1 MSTRLCTQH
10 HISAMAENGSQ
21 KITPGSL
28 DVEQQSFDDAAER
41 ALVWK
46 IDLRLIPYLTFLYLL
61 SYLDRASI
69 GNAKIEGLAVDLRL
83 TDQQYLWTLT
93 AFFFPYAFFEVPSN
107 ILMKSLRPSIWL
119 PSIMIAWGTCMTLM
133 GLVKNF
139 EGLLTARFFLGVAES
154 GLFPGVTYYLSCW
167 YKKREYGV
175 RTAIFASASPCAG
188 AFGGLLAAGL
198 AQLDGAG
205 GLAGWA
211 WIFIPEGLATVVA
224 GLASFWMVP
233 DFPDSATFLT
243 QDERDRTIARL
254 QADSQLSAGHFEAF
268 HMRRL
273 WTAIRDWKTPVAMVI
288 YMGLVGPANG
298 LTLFLPSIIRD
309 LGYTSTHAQLLTV
322 PPYAVSFLVTV
333 AVGLAGDK
341 TGQRG
346 KFAVPCALV
355 AIVGYI
361 MNIIPSSGPGVRYA
375 GVYLAAVGIYPAVAN
390 SISWVANNVE
400 GSYKRGIVMAIM
412 ISWGNLQGVVIS
424 NIYRA
429 KDAPQYVLGHCVVVG
444 YLVIASIASA
454 CFSLALAAE
463 NRKRERGER
472 DYRIKTGTEEERAEM
487 GDLHPS
493 FRYTI

>member
-1 MSTRLCTQH
+1 MSTRPRTQH
-10 HISAMAENGSQ
+10 QLSTMEENGSQ
-21 KITPGSL
+21 KLSPGSL
-28 DVEQQSFDDAAER
+28 DIEKQTFDVAADR
-41 ALVWK
+41 ALVRK
-46 IDLRLIPYLTFLYLL
+46 IDLRLIPYLSFLYLL
-61 SYLDRASI
+61 SYLDRANI
-69 GNAKIEGLAVDLRL
+69 GNAKIEGLDVDLRL

-93 AFFFPYAFFEVPSN
+93 AFFFPYALFEVPSN
-107 ILMKSLRPSIWL
+107 ILLKRLRPSIWI

-175 RTAIFASASPCAG
+175 RTAIFVSAATCAG

-198 AQLDGAG
+198 AQLDGVS

-211 WIFIPEGLATVVA
+211 WIFIPEGLVTVVA
-224 GLASFWMVP
+224 GMVSFWIIP
-233 DFPDSATFLT
+233 DFPDSAKFLT
-243 QDERDRTIARL
+243 PDERDRTIARL
-254 QADSQLSAGHFEAF
+254 QADSQLSAGHFESF
-268 HMRRL
+268 NMRRL
-273 WTAIRDWKTPVAMVI
+273 WTAIRDWKTPVAMII
-288 YMGLVGPANG
+288 YMGLVGPSNG
-298 LTLFLPSIIRD
+298 LTLFLPSIIRE

-322 PPYAVSFLVTV
+322 PPYAVSFVVTV
-333 AVGLAGDK
+333 AVGLAADK

-346 KFAVPCALV
+346 KFTIPCVLI

-361 MNIIPSSGPGVRYA
+361 MNIIPSTGPGVRYA
-375 GVYLAAVGIYPAVAN
+375 GVYLATVGIYPAVAN

-400 GSYKRGIVMAIM
+400 GSYKRGIVMAMM
-412 ISWGNLQGVVIS
+412 ISWGNLQGVVSS

-429 KDAPQYVLGHCVVVG
+429 KDAPHYLLGHCVVMG
-444 YLVIASIASA
+444 YLVIALIASVY
-454 CFSLALAAE
+454 FSLALAAE

-472 DYRIKTGTEEERAEM
+472 DYRIKAGTEEERADM